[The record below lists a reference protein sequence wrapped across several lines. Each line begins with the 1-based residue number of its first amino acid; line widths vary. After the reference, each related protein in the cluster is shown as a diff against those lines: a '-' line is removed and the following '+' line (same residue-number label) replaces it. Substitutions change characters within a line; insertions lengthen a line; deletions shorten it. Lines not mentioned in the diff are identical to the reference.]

1 MDRSVRYKGRSHE
14 YGEREREKKH
24 WLFADCASMPWDC
37 AYRRDRVPPAG
48 YCIDNKQRRE
58 FSLASESKA
67 LFSS

>member
-48 YCIDNKQRRE
+48 TVSTTSKGG
-58 FSLASESKA
+58 SLA
-67 LFSS
+67 